1 MAKRLAF
8 RALAFLLALEVVLF
22 FLISSAL
29 TSIAEAQ
36 IAQRLDASSKLAL
49 EFVETKVPGPWAM
62 VGSTLKKGERILN
75 GDQELVDRV
84 RSLSGTATTFFG
96 GDVRV
101 ATNVMKADGTRAIG
115 TAAAPQVAETVL
127 KRGEPYKGRAEV
139 VGQPF
144 AVSYTPLRD
153 SSGQVI
159 GMFFMGVPLATL
171 QSELAAVKGR
181 VAFGLVV
188 LFLLVGAALW
198 WFSHSMARPLALATD
213 TLRASADEVSVSST
227 QLAKGSEETTQRV
240 ASQQQAMA
248 QATEVVREV
257 ERCATK
263 SSAEVTELQRLAQ
276 QTRAVAETSHGEVA
290 QLHVAADAM
299 KDAAASVGSIIK
311 DIEHIAMQTNLL
323 ALNAA
328 VEAARAGEAGQGFAV
343 IAEEVRKLAERAS
356 VAARQSSE
364 QLGQMAGRSVQA
376 AELAAKADQSLGKI
390 DAALGGVVQ
399 RVQQLSQLSGVQGQ
413 GVKTLTRSVNT
424 LEDTV
429 RASAALAAEEAG
441 AARSLEVSTE
451 SLLRVAGDL
460 SELVD
465 GPRAAA

>member
-29 TSIAEAQ
+29 SRIAEAQ
-36 IAQRLDASSKLAL
+36 VAQRLDAVAKLAL
-49 EFVETKVPGPWAM
+49 EMTEAKLPGEWSLT
-62 VGSTLKKGERILN
+62 GNTLKKGERVLN
-75 GDQELVDRV
+75 GDLELVDRV
-84 RSLSGTATTFFG
+84 RSLSGAATTIFAR
-96 GDVRV
+96 DLRV
-101 ATNVMKADGTRAIG
+101 ATNVTKPDGTRAVG
-115 TAAAPQVAETVL
+115 TTASLPVSTQVL
-127 KRGEPYKGRAEV
+127 QRGEPYKGRADV

-144 AVSYTPLRD
+144 EVAYVPLRD
-153 SSGQVI
+153 AQGGVI
-159 GMFFMGVPLATL
+159 GMFFVGVPLAAL
-171 QSELAAVKGR
+171 NAELAAVKWR
-181 VAFGLVV
+181 VALGLVA
-188 LFLLVGAALW
+188 LFLVVGLALW
-198 WFSHSMARPLALATD
+198 WFSHAMARPLALATD

-257 ERCATK
+257 ERCATR

-376 AELAAKADQSLGKI
+376 AELAARADQSLGKI

-429 RASAALAAEEAG
+429 RASAALATEEAG

-460 SELVD
+460 SELVE